1 MSGFF
6 QSRIQIFFLITAEL
20 LDLDFSQP
28 PNSAPSNSVTVV
40 GAAENKSY
48 STREPLRP
56 SIESAR
62 NYDSETT
69 NLSHVSQV
77 SQAASSNSSTAS
89 NSSGSRRASAA
100 SSRAKQ
106 ENQSAL
112 DSSGS
117 SVLRDTKIEIAGKLK
132 RNVLRRVI
140 LQQNSSECAH

>member
-1 MSGFF
+1 M
-6 QSRIQIFFLITAEL
+6 
-20 LDLDFSQP
+20 
-28 PNSAPSNSVTVV
+28 TVV
-40 GAAENKSY
+40 NAAENKSY

-117 SVLRDTKIEIAGKLK
+117 SVLRDTKIEIAGKPK
-132 RNVLRRVI
+132 RNPLPRKVF
-140 LQQNSSECAH
+140 LQQLSLSECAR

>member
-1 MSGFF
+1 MFCF
-6 QSRIQIFFLITAEL
+6 TAEL

-28 PNSAPSNSVTVV
+28 QNSAPSNSVTVV
-40 GAAENKSY
+40 NAAENKSY

-56 SIESAR
+56 SIESTR

-69 NLSHVSQV
+69 NLSHVSQG
-77 SQAASSNSSTAS
+77 ASSNSSTAS

-132 RNVLRRVI
+132 GRPFRNR
-140 LQQNSSECAH
+140 QFHSN